1 MFGRSEDIFE
11 DERPKE
17 EKVTRQERRE
27 EKLREKER
35 KKQEKEDLKQQRAA
49 FEEEMKGR
57 ELEEKRR
64 KQLEK
69 EDARNA
75 KLAKKAEKKIAKV
88 EMRSEKKPSFKN
100 RIFFVVL
107 LLLCFAAG
115 FGAAVF
121 VAWIGHV
128 SFAPVKFLPFALLA
142 FVFTFSTANFFLHE
156 GKIEVAAG
164 AFSLLSLAG
173 GIVELAYLFH

>member
-1 MFGRSEDIFE
+1 MFGRSGDI
-11 DERPKE
+11 
-17 EKVTRQERRE
+17 
-27 EKLREKER
+27 
-35 KKQEKEDLKQQRAA
+35 

-64 KQLEK
+64 PQLEK

-128 SFAPVKFLPFALLA
+128 SFAPLKFLPFALLA